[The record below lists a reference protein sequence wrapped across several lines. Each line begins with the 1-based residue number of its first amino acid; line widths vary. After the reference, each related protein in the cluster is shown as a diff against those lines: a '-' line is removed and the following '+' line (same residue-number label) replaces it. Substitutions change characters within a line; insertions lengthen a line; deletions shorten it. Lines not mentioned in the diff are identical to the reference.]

1 MYFIAQV
8 YFIPHGGKG
17 TDTMIESFP
26 LVVFSLSTILHNIP
40 FSLLMGENAVDRR
53 RGPPGAFGLAE
64 TATRN
69 PLRNCRGKRAA
80 ERAGAG
86 PGAGELRIDPHV
98 EKRKNPQSR
107 RRRQSTALPSTSG
120 RKGTAGDSGR
130 PPAAGHGS
138 CRRPAGQH
146 ANQTVGRGNIRSAS

>member
-17 TDTMIESFP
+17 TDMMIESFP
-26 LVVFSLSTILHNIP
+26 LAVFSTILHNIP
-40 FSLLMGENAVDRR
+40 FFSGRKRCRSTPRSTRSVW
-53 RGPPGAFGLAE
+53 FGRNSNEEPVAE
-64 TATRN
+64 LSRKTSGWKSG
-69 PLRNCRGKRAA
+69 CRSWG
-80 ERAGAG
+80 G
-86 PGAGELRIDPHV
+86 RITNWP
-98 EKRKNPQSR
+98 
-107 RRRQSTALPSTSG
+107 RRQSTALPSTSG

-146 ANQTVGRGNIRSAS
+146 ANQTVGRGNIRSASWLVTIWLR